1 MLATLA
7 LLGNWKKNIDYVLMN
22 YDFTIDMM

>member
-7 LLGNWKKNIDYVLMN
+7 PLGHWKKNIDYMLMN